1 MQYPGLGF
9 DLRAC
14 VELERT
20 PRVRRGNRRAPR
32 RRQSPR
38 GPADVLSVR
47 SVSEELEPGTSMAPA
62 YRKKVQQ
69 GVACSWGAGA
79 ACELRRMQASPRS
92 SGEARSRSIVG
103 QHTTLAVRPCRHS
116 KQRRVPS
123 CPADTSVLSN
133 PSVQT
138 VPRPRGRPPGQTRS
152 HRSPQRCRRIACE
165 YTILLAR
172 SCEPQYSRSSAQRPI
187 LEAFLRPLH
196 ASLYSGVDELPTG
209 ALR

>member
-103 QHTTLAVRPCRHS
+103 QHTALAEQAS
-116 KQRRVPS
+116 KEAGEEFHPVAAESSVPG
-123 CPADTSVLSN
+123 N